1 VIARD
6 QINAKKVFT
15 TFNRVYR
22 TGKPTKAFDWELIR
36 KNGEKRIVE
45 TSVSLRKEENNIIIG
60 FMGIARDITKSK
72 QTEIALKKSEES
84 YRLLLEALP
93 DPIVLY
99 DRDGRVQYANPSF
112 EVSFGWSRDE
122 LPRNHIDFVPEEN
135 RPETMTAI
143 KKGAEG

>member
-1 VIARD
+1 MD
-6 QINAKKVFT
+6 
-15 TFNRVYR
+15 
-22 TGKPTKAFDWELIR
+22 L
-36 KNGEKRIVE
+36 
-45 TSVSLRKEENNIIIG
+45 L
-60 FMGIARDITKSK
+60 GIARDITKSK